1 MKTQNLLSQLTNLEG
16 QLNHFSFEELTSEE
30 ASLLKKSFVSFKS
43 RLEEKVLGPNTNGS
57 SLYGDG
63 QRLHLTQEGNDLAR
77 NPQERRVYTEASL
90 LTGVGKEIKSP
101 VDSILKS
108 VDVLKESD
116 LSIRQLQ
123 QLKAISGSSNYLLEI
138 TNELLEYAKLS
149 KGQEPNGEMD
159 FNFHSIIKDT
169 LYLCN
174 TLILNKEVRLQLEM
188 DDDIP
193 ETLSGDPSKLS
204 QILLTLLGNII
215 KGMNQGHICLKLRV
229 QQQHAKHCALEF
241 IITESRQGNRA
252 NGLSSTNDGVKP
264 EQYQDTLATGSTLLS
279 LEIAKQTIKNLNGYM
294 TLPQGHKTA
303 WTHKFTIPFSKVQ
316 YGSDAVAKYDAEY
329 LEKASKEIAEMHVL
343 VFEDNILIQ
352 KLMEQRL
359 KKWGCKVLVTDSGAK
374 GINYLQDQK
383 VDLVLVDIE
392 MPMMNGFKIAQ
403 SIREFAVNSGKDL
416 SIVALSREF
425 SSSHIRRCKAMGIT
439 EYIKKPYSPDQL
451 LASLYKCK
459 NDLDSKA
466 LLSNNKNTDLYPLDI
481 DLCSVNLS
489 NILEECM
496 GEIDLLEELIV
507 LFKQNILE
515 FIGKAN
521 IYIPQRNF
529 NKLGFAA
536 HKVKTGLSMMKAHG
550 LYALVNKIIVCCKT
564 NQDSKS
570 VEFLYNQILKAYPMV
585 EKAIDNQLES
595 LKNNRN

>member
-1 MKTQNLLSQLTNLEG
+1 MKTNNLLSQLTNLEG

-43 RLEEKVLGPNTNGS
+43 RLEEKVLGPNTNPS
-57 SLYGDG
+57 SPCKDG
-63 QRLHLTQEGNDLAR
+63 QGLDLTQEGNDSAW
-77 NPQERRVYTEASL
+77 NPQKRRLYREASL
-90 LTGVGKEIKSP
+90 LAGVGKEIKSP
-101 VDSILKS
+101 IDSILKS

-123 QLKAISGSSNYLLEI
+123 QLNAISGSSNYLLEI
-138 TNELLEYAKLS
+138 INELLEYANLS
-149 KGQEPNGEMD
+149 KGQDPIGEID

-174 TLILNKEVRLQLEM
+174 TLILNKEVSLQLEM
-188 DDDIP
+188 DEDVP

-215 KGMNQGHICLKLRV
+215 KGRDQGHICLKLRV
-229 QQQHAKHCALEF
+229 KQQHAKHYDLEF
-241 IITESRQGNRA
+241 IISES
-252 NGLSSTNDGVKP
+252 GLPTPNNSSSSTNEGAKW
-264 EQYQDTLATGSTLLS
+264 EQYQGASATGSTLLS
-279 LEIAKQTIKNLNGYM
+279 FEIAKQTIQNLKGYM
-294 TLPQGHKTA
+294 TLPQGHKA
-303 WTHKFTIPFSKVQ
+303 EWTHKFTIPFSRSQEGKVT
-316 YGSDAVAKYDAEY
+316 VAEYDAEY
-329 LEKASKEIAEMHVL
+329 LKTASKGIAGMHVL

-359 KKWGCKVLVTDSGAK
+359 KKWGCKVLVTDSGIK
-374 GINYLQDQK
+374 GINYLQDQM
-383 VDLVLVDIE
+383 VDLVLLDIE
-392 MPMMNGFKIAQ
+392 MPMMNGFKIAR
-403 SIREFAVNSGKDL
+403 SIREFALNSGKDL

-425 SSSHIRRCKAMGIT
+425 SNSHLRKCKALGIK

-451 LASLYKCK
+451 LASMYKCK

-466 LLSNNKNTDLYPLDI
+466 LFGNTNNTDLYPLEI